1 MLPRKR
7 SVPGTGGTVEMRPG
21 GEPQT
26 ERAWKNCRF
35 EHGVAGPTKV
45 DDSNDMAELMGK
57 VTSKIKVEN
66 WLDAELLAAG
76 ARTEKPRT
84 VETEALVDTGAVK
97 FYLKSSIIRE
107 LGLRPIGEIKS
118 RTMSARS
125 ETRKVFSP
133 VSLEIQGRTGR
144 FDVVEV
150 SDALPNIIGQIP
162 LEDLDWVVD
171 CRNQKLIANPEHKHG
186 ELSDEF

>member
-1 MLPRKR
+1 
-7 SVPGTGGTVEMRPG
+7 
-21 GEPQT
+21 
-26 ERAWKNCRF
+26 
-35 EHGVAGPTKV
+35 
-45 DDSNDMAELMGK
+45 MAENMGR
-57 VTSKIKVEN
+57 VTTPIRVEN
-66 WLDAELLAAG
+66 WLDAELLALG
-76 ARTEKPRT
+76 TRKEKPRM

-97 FYLKSSIIRE
+97 FYLRSSVIQQ
-107 LGLRPIGEIKS
+107 LGLRLIGEIKS

-125 ETRKVFSP
+125 EVRKVFSP
-133 VSLEIQGRTGR
+133 VSLEIQGRTGH

-150 SDALPNIIGQIP
+150 PDSLPNIIGQIP

>member
-1 MLPRKR
+1 M
-7 SVPGTGGTVEMRPG
+7 
-21 GEPQT
+21 
-26 ERAWKNCRF
+26 
-35 EHGVAGPTKV
+35 
-45 DDSNDMAELMGK
+45 NDVSAMTDTMGK
-57 VTSKIKVEN
+57 VTTRIKVEN
-66 WLDAELLAAG
+66 WLDAELLAVG
-76 ARTEKPRT
+76 ARTEKPRA

-107 LGLRPIGEIKS
+107 LGLRPVGEIKS

-150 SDALPNIIGQIP
+150 PDALPNIIGQIP

-171 CRNQKLIANPEHKHG
+171 CRNQKLIPNPEHKHG

>member
-1 MLPRKR
+1 MASRCWPCR
-7 SVPGTGGTVEMRPG
+7 
-21 GEPQT
+21 T
-26 ERAWKNCRF
+26 EYVNAM
-35 EHGVAGPTKV
+35 EDT
-45 DDSNDMAELMGK
+45 MGK
-57 VTSKIKVEN
+57 VMTPIKVGN
-66 WLDAELLAAG
+66 WLDAELLALG
-76 ARTEKPRT
+76 TRKEKPRT

-97 FYLKSSIIRE
+97 FYLRSSVIQQ
-107 LGLRPIGEIKS
+107 LGLRLIGEIKS

-125 ETRKVFSP
+125 EVRKVFSP

-150 SDALPNIIGQIP
+150 PDELPNIIGQIP

-171 CRNQKLIANPEHKHG
+171 CRNQKLIPNPEHKHG

>member
-1 MLPRKR
+1 
-7 SVPGTGGTVEMRPG
+7 
-21 GEPQT
+21 
-26 ERAWKNCRF
+26 
-35 EHGVAGPTKV
+35 
-45 DDSNDMAELMGK
+45 MGR
-57 VTSKIKVEN
+57 VTTPIKVEN
-66 WLDAELLAAG
+66 WLDAELLALG
-76 ARTEKPRT
+76 TRKEKPRM

-97 FYLKSSIIRE
+97 FYLRSSVIQQ
-107 LGLRPIGEIKS
+107 LGLRLIGEIKS

-125 ETRKVFSP
+125 EVRKVFSP

-150 SDALPNIIGQIP
+150 PDSLPNIIGQIP